1 MPQMSHTVFRALG
14 AWKPLVAVI
23 AAGLPV
29 TAPDALAQPAPNP
42 VAMGKELARQDCV
55 QCHVVAPTGKG
66 GWTDAP
72 AFAVIA
78 NRPGTTAA
86 GLSDTIQKGHIHMLN
101 DQRPKPEADAIAA
114 YIMSGRG
121 H

>member
-1 MPQMSHTVFRALG
+1 MNHTVFGAPG
-14 AWKPLVAVI
+14 AWQPLLAMIVA
-23 AAGLPV
+23 GMLF
-29 TAPDALAQPAPNP
+29 TAPVVLARPAPNP
-42 VAMGKELARQDCV
+42 VAMGKNLARQDCV
-55 QCHVVAPTGKG
+55 QCHVVERTGKR

-72 AFAVIA
+72 TFAVIA

-101 DQRPKPEADAIAA
+101 DQRAKPEADAIAA
-114 YIMSGRG
+114 YIMSLRG